1 MKITSSKKHNCLIC
15 GQWMDLEVISCRK
28 TPFIDGKTYAKM
40 CFTCFNVP
48 EQEIQKYDDDGN
60 IEEVLGPFYDH
71 KHIHKATDMVEW
83 GICDNLKEARACI
96 KAVKEKCKGM
106 KKPITHKRPKQEFS

>member
-1 MKITSSKKHNCLIC
+1 
-15 GQWMDLEVISCRK
+15 MDLEVISCRK

-71 KHIHKATDMVEW
+71 KHIRKATDMVEW